1 MPENTE
7 SETNEPKTD
16 RVGMDYKQGPN
27 PAPGGEL
34 DVDENAPPYEG
45 RTTGRQDGDDE
56 DRAGSVERQLAD
68 SEPGIAGQTAS
79 RIEES
84 PAQENEV
91 TDEVPDSDKGVGDS
105 PNRSGED
112 VVDSDG
118 KEAGRHDGPPDPDTG
133 RPTGTSDKRDI
144 TGVG

>member
-1 MPENTE
+1 MTENTE

-16 RVGMDYKQGPN
+16 RLGMDYKQGPN

-34 DVDENAPPYEG
+34 DVDENAPPYA
-45 RTTGRQDGDDE
+45 
-56 DRAGSVERQLAD
+56 DRASGRDDNKNETGESVERQLAG
-68 SEPGIAGQTAS
+68 SEPGVAGQTAS
-79 RIEES
+79 RAEES
-84 PAQENEV
+84 PAQENEL
-91 TDEVPDSDKGVGDS
+91 TDEAPDSDKGVGDS

-133 RPTGTSDKRDI
+133 RLTGTSDKRDI